1 MLIRRIVFYCLA
13 SFLVQANVHAANVEL
28 VCPCN
33 IATMSQSALSID
45 VGIRSIATSGTSG
58 DLTLRVAAYDAVTGT
73 STHDLIAR
81 KDFSPLLANYEYG
94 NTTHWLGLV
103 TPPTGVYELV
113 LQLYEDD
120 ALVDSVR
127 MAAPVAIQQEAGGAG
142 GINSQRLG
150 SIFFPTDPTATR
162 DGNVVTVTIPS
173 ISNISRLSTT
183 GPLQAQVRATSGPS
197 IYGTYYRLIDKNL
210 GATLSPGS
218 TLNNLTIEEEL
229 AFSPPA
235 GYDYLHLVLTEYGTT
250 VLAWKTILV
259 ENGAVSTEHNFT
271 LQGFDILTDTDLDG
285 VSDQNEQRFGTDTND
300 ASDFPADS
308 VVRVQYLYSQGV
320 AANYGG
326 DPQAR
331 IAHITN
337 HSNQML
343 QDSQVNMS
351 IEVAGMVEVS
361 LNESMLNENIL
372 NGMTARSSPFTTL
385 DDDRASAKA
394 DYVIFL
400 DNHDAGD
407 SCGVAW
413 VNGQRTHGYISTLSD
428 KGAYAVGVVDI
439 DCRDRTLVHEIGHL
453 MGLGHSRRQG
463 SSGTF
468 NWSVGHGVDNQF
480 VSTMAYWSAFPDS
493 IEVDLFSNPNL
504 NCRNAIACG
513 ISEASVTLGANASLS
528 LDSVRFQVAAYIGED
543 PPVITL
549 TGASSLVIA
558 VGATFTDPGAT
569 ATDDGDGDLT
579 SAITTVGDVNTTVV
593 GEYLIVY
600 KVSDTDGNQSQ
611 VTRTVTVYLDT
622 DGDGIFNADDP
633 DDDNDGV
640 LDIDDAY
647 PLISLGGLA
656 DVDGDGRPDVCDA
669 ACVSLGMAVDLVND
683 NDSVWNFSVSGDEVT
698 ITGCANCPADLVIPA
713 TINGSSVTSIGGN
726 AFQNNQLTSVTIP
739 DSVTSI
745 GDVAFQNNQLTSV
758 TIPDS
763 VTSIGVFAF
772 ADNQLTSVTIPDSV
786 TSIGEAAFQNNQL
799 TSVTIPDSVTSI
811 GGFAFARNQLTS
823 VTIPAGLTSIDDHTF
838 VDNQLTSVTIPDSVT
853 SIGNNVFA
861 NNELTSVTIPAGVT
875 SIGDS
880 AFQNNQLTSVTI
892 PDSVISIGERAF
904 RNNQLTSV
912 TIPAGV
918 ISIGKS
924 AFQDNQLTSV
934 TIPDSVTS
942 IGSNV
947 FTSNQLTSITI
958 PGGVTSIGNGAFQNN
973 QLTSVTI
980 PDSVISIGDYTF
992 DNNQLTSAT
1001 IPAGVTS
1008 IGDYAFRN
1016 NQLTSV
1022 TIPDSVTSIGYYAFV
1037 SNQLTSVLFLGDRG
1051 YFDYPFIGNPLTKV
1065 VYCTGKAGW
1074 PGESIVGV
1082 TPVADCDNDGVLDT
1096 DDAYPLIS
1104 IGELVDTDNDGLPD
1118 VCDSDCQALGM
1129 AADPDDDNDGVLDI
1143 DDAYPL
1149 ISLGG
1154 LADVDGDGRPDV
1166 CDAACV
1172 SLGMAVD
1179 LLIDNDGVWNFS
1191 VSGDEVTITGC
1202 VANCPADLVIP
1213 ATINGSSVTSIGN
1226 GAFADTQL
1234 TSITIPA
1241 GVTSIGAAAFAY
1253 NRLTSVTIPGG
1264 VTSIGDGAFANNQ
1277 LTSITIPAGVTSIGF
1292 GAFDSNQLTSVL
1304 FLGDRWGYSYAYTFT
1319 GNPLTRVTYCT
1330 GKAGWPGESIDGVT
1344 PVADCDGDGVLD
1356 DDDAFPLDSTET
1368 LDTDADGTGN
1378 QADTDDDGDGLT
1390 DDAEINVHG
1399 TNPLLADS
1407 DGDGLTDGAEIN
1419 IHGTNPLLADS
1430 DGDGV
1435 LDADD
1440 AFPLD
1445 STETLDTDADG
1456 TGNQADTDDDG
1467 DGLTDDAEINAHGTN
1482 PLLADSDGDGLT
1494 DGAEINVHG
1503 TNPLLA
1509 DSDGDAMND
1518 GEELANGLD
1527 PLDGTD
1533 CPSWYCSGSSKV
1545 YLYKIAAERADS
1557 DGDGLTNKIEESLGT
1572 DKNNPDSDGDG
1583 LSDGAEVNTYKT
1595 DPLVADSDGDGL
1607 GDGSEVNTYGTQP
1620 LVNDTDGDS
1629 VNDGDE
1635 LREGLD
1641 PLDGS
1646 DCPAWMCGGGTK
1658 PWLLMREI

>member
-58 DLTLRVAAYDAVTGT
+58 DLTLRVAAYDAVTDT

-669 ACVSLGMAVDLVND
+669 ACVSLGMAVDL
-683 NDSVWNFSVSGDEVT
+683 
-698 ITGCANCPADLVIPA
+698 
-713 TINGSSVTSIGGN
+713 
-726 AFQNNQLTSVTIP
+726 
-739 DSVTSI
+739 
-745 GDVAFQNNQLTSV
+745 
-758 TIPDS
+758 
-763 VTSIGVFAF
+763 
-772 ADNQLTSVTIPDSV
+772 
-786 TSIGEAAFQNNQL
+786 
-799 TSVTIPDSVTSI
+799 
-811 GGFAFARNQLTS
+811 
-823 VTIPAGLTSIDDHTF
+823 
-838 VDNQLTSVTIPDSVT
+838 
-853 SIGNNVFA
+853 
-861 NNELTSVTIPAGVT
+861 
-875 SIGDS
+875 
-880 AFQNNQLTSVTI
+880 
-892 PDSVISIGERAF
+892 
-904 RNNQLTSV
+904 
-912 TIPAGV
+912 
-918 ISIGKS
+918 
-924 AFQDNQLTSV
+924 
-934 TIPDSVTS
+934 
-942 IGSNV
+942 
-947 FTSNQLTSITI
+947 
-958 PGGVTSIGNGAFQNN
+958 
-973 QLTSVTI
+973 
-980 PDSVISIGDYTF
+980 
-992 DNNQLTSAT
+992 
-1001 IPAGVTS
+1001 
-1008 IGDYAFRN
+1008 
-1016 NQLTSV
+1016 
-1022 TIPDSVTSIGYYAFV
+1022 
-1037 SNQLTSVLFLGDRG
+1037 
-1051 YFDYPFIGNPLTKV
+1051 
-1065 VYCTGKAGW
+1065 
-1074 PGESIVGV
+1074 
-1082 TPVADCDNDGVLDT
+1082 
-1096 DDAYPLIS
+1096 
-1104 IGELVDTDNDGLPD
+1104 
-1118 VCDSDCQALGM
+1118 
-1129 AADPDDDNDGVLDI
+1129 
-1143 DDAYPL
+1143 
-1149 ISLGG
+1149 
-1154 LADVDGDGRPDV
+1154 
-1166 CDAACV
+1166 
-1172 SLGMAVD
+1172 
-1179 LLIDNDGVWNFS
+1179 LIDNDGVWNFS